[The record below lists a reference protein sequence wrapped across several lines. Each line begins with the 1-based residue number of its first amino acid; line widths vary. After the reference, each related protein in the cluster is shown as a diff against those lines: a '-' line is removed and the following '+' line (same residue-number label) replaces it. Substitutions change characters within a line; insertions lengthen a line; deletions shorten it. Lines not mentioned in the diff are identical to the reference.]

1 MRTTSK
7 NTKSDNVFIFNM
19 LNKIQFTNKADV
31 CEQAVRIQ
39 EFKFA

>member
-1 MRTTSK
+1 MRTTAI
-7 NTKSDNVFIFNM
+7 NTKSANILIFNI
-19 LNKIQFTNKADV
+19 LNKILFTNKADV